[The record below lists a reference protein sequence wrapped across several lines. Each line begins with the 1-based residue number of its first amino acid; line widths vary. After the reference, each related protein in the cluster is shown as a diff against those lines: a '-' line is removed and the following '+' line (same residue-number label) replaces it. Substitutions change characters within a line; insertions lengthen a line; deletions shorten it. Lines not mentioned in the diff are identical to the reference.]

1 MSVVMPCHAFSE
13 VDLYSFDTAHEML
26 SSVIVVL
33 FMWCPAVQVVQH
45 HKCDIALLSLLMCSP

>member
-1 MSVVMPCHAFSE
+1 MPCHAFSE
-13 VDLYSFDTAHEML
+13 AALSRFDTAHEML